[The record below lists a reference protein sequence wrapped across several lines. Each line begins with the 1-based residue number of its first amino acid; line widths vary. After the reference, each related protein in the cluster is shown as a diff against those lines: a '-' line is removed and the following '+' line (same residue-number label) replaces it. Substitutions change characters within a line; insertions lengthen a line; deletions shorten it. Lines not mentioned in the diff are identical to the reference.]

1 MLHEMLKG
9 IPILAFELK
18 VGSVFGIANFTD
30 VNTEKIGE
38 GILVEIVFEPENV
51 IVVGNDD
58 VLGVSAEEEEAEE
71 EEEEEEGED
80 VDGKNILVESKTEKN
95 GPRPTVHLYFTVI
108 RRGTA
113 TSGTISCGSISVS
126 LSVRLT
132 FCPLMPF

>member
-1 MLHEMLKG
+1 MEAEEKAELTNWNLLLHEMLKG

-58 VLGVSAEEEEAEE
+58 VLGVSAEEEEA
-71 EEEEEEGED
+71 
-80 VDGKNILVESKTEKN
+80 
-95 GPRPTVHLYFTVI
+95 
-108 RRGTA
+108 
-113 TSGTISCGSISVS
+113 
-126 LSVRLT
+126 
-132 FCPLMPF
+132 